1 MIAFACLFAG
11 REAGEELFID
21 RIMPN
26 IIHIETST
34 SVCSAALSR
43 DGVVQCHF
51 ENFDGPSHA
60 SLLGAYVKEL
70 MTFARDKEIK
80 VEAVAVSSGPG
91 SYTGLRIGVSEAK
104 GLCFGLGVPLISVPT
119 LELLACATMFRNYF
133 EEDVLYCPMIDARRM
148 EVYAAV
154 YDNALNSVAP
164 VGAYVVDEHTF
175 AHLLDNHR
183 IVFSGDGSTK
193 CKEVIKHPNAI
204 FVDNIVPLATDM
216 LALAERA
223 FRNGKFE
230 DVAYFE
236 PFYLK
241 EFIATTPKNKV
252 L

>member
-1 MIAFACLFAG
+1 
-11 REAGEELFID
+11 
-21 RIMPN
+21 MPN

-34 SVCSAALSR
+34 SVCSAALSS

-51 ENFDGPSHA
+51 ESFDGPSHA

-80 VEAVAVSSGPG
+80 VDAVAVSSGPG

-119 LELLACATMFRNYF
+119 LELLACATMFKNYF
-133 EEDVLYCPMIDARRM
+133 EEEVLYCSMIDARRM
-148 EVYAAV
+148 EVYSAV
-154 YDNALNSVAP
+154 YDNALNCVAP

-175 AHLLDNHR
+175 ADLLDTRR
-183 IVFSGDGSTK
+183 IVFSGNGSAK
-193 CKEVIKHPNAI
+193 CKEVIKHPHAI
-204 FVDNIVPLATDM
+204 FADGIVPLATDM

-241 EFIATTPKNKV
+241 EFIATTPKNKI